1 MNNVKGFILGFGLSV
16 LGVSMYSNSSSAT
29 QTQYT
34 PQISNVKIELFKQ
47 ADTLNN
53 NVEIA
58 HNIKKETFSKQIF
71 TPVNDIENIQT
82 EEDTKETNLALDFD
96 NINGIEDEEIL
107 SINTDDIIPIEFNT
121 KQTQEA
127 NLLYLDN
134 SEKVAMLPTD
144 ISAEDDTFEETNSPW
159 VIAKSGKDNNK
170 IDTSDTT
177 NFQIST
183 SIDNNKIIQ
192 EDLSF
197 EVAKRIKQNIIFPI
211 PDEILN
217 DENLTPTFITQKKTE
232 NTDQPKQLKIIE
244 KKKVESSNDV
254 KSDNTF
260 TSNISSWLG
269 NNSNTPAK
277 ETPKKK
283 TKATPPIYTTQETTN
298 TKQTTR
304 DIGNFYE
311 ALQKTKSNHNK
322 NNITPTELKLSFNQE
337 RAEISGQTLR
347 WLKAFSE
354 KALEENYYLQV
365 KLNASTPTDLQRK
378 RLNLLYTI
386 FINNGLDIEK
396 IDTKFSNIEPNT
408 FIIRTQ
414 KLTTTNN

>member
-244 KKKVESSNDV
+244 KKKV
-254 KSDNTF
+254 
-260 TSNISSWLG
+260 
-269 NNSNTPAK
+269 
-277 ETPKKK
+277 
-283 TKATPPIYTTQETTN
+283 
-298 TKQTTR
+298 
-304 DIGNFYE
+304 
-311 ALQKTKSNHNK
+311 
-322 NNITPTELKLSFNQE
+322 
-337 RAEISGQTLR
+337 
-347 WLKAFSE
+347 
-354 KALEENYYLQV
+354 
-365 KLNASTPTDLQRK
+365 
-378 RLNLLYTI
+378 
-386 FINNGLDIEK
+386 
-396 IDTKFSNIEPNT
+396 
-408 FIIRTQ
+408 
-414 KLTTTNN
+414 